1 MLKWDEKVYTVCG
14 RRVSEF
20 RRKEGRE
27 EGKEDKTYASF
38 PIPVLFKK
46 RTESLGRWWIWIRSK
61 SCTRV
66 PLNESSVRER
76 KVLGVL
82 KAA

>member
-1 MLKWDEKVYTVCG
+1 MCG

-27 EGKEDKTYASF
+27 KRKEDRTYASF

-46 RTESLGRWWIWIRSK
+46 RTESLGRWWIWMRSK

-82 KAA
+82 NAA

>member
-1 MLKWDEKVYTVCG
+1 MSLEG
-14 RRVSEF
+14 RRGGRDRGEEGKGG
-20 RRKEGRE
+20 RK

-46 RTESLGRWWIWIRSK
+46 RVESLGRWWIWIRSK

-66 PLNESSVRER
+66 PLNESSVNER
-76 KVLGVL
+76 KALGVL
-82 KAA
+82 NAA